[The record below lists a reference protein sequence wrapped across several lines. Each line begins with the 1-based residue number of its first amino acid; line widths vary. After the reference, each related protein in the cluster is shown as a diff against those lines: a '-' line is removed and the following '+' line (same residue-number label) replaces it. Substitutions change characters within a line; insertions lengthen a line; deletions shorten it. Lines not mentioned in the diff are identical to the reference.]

1 MNKVRIAALAQLREW
16 LAQQPV
22 ILDTETTGLD
32 DMVQVCDVAV
42 IDMKGNVLLD
52 TLVRPT
58 VPIPAEARAVHGI
71 TDEAVSGAPAFA
83 DLLPALKG
91 VLTGQTVITYNAEYD
106 LRLLRQSAAAN
117 GLDWDS
123 EAPAS
128 WRCAMKLFSRYKTEW
143 VAARQSYRW
152 HKLCD
157 AARQC
162 GVSLYG
168 LRLHRALA
176 DVETTRR
183 VLLAMIGEIES
194 GNGDKDRGAGNG

>member
-32 DMVQVCDVAV
+32 DMAQVCDVAV

-58 VPIPAEARAVHGI
+58 VPIPAEASAVHGI

-91 VLTGQTVITYNAEYD
+91 VLTSQMVITYNAEYD

-123 EAPAS
+123 QVPATWFCS
-128 WRCAMKLFSRYKTEW
+128 MRWYATYRGEW
-143 VAARQSYRW
+143 NPARQSYRW

-162 GVSLYG
+162 GVSLDG

-183 VLLAMIGEIES
+183 ILLALAR
-194 GNGDKDRGAGNG
+194 DRELR